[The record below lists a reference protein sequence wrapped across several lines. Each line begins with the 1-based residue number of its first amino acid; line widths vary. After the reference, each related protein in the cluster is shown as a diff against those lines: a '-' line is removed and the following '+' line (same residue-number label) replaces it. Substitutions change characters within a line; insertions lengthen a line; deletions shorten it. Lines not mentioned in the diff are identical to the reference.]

1 MKGNHA
7 MLLRAGLFVLLLLAA
22 DLLQA
27 APDAVV
33 EGIQLPAWVSR
44 NGKRQP
50 LAIGTELKSN
60 DEVSTEQEANALGAR
75 LKASNPRL
83 EPIASLQ

>member
-7 MLLRAGLFVLLLLAA
+7 MLLRVGLFVLLLLAA

-44 NGKRQP
+44 DGKRQP

>member
-1 MKGNHA
+1 
-7 MLLRAGLFVLLLLAA
+7 MLLRTGFFVLLLVAA

-33 EGIQLPAWVSR
+33 ESIQLPAWVSR
-44 NGKRQP
+44 DGKRQP
-50 LAIGTELKSN
+50 LSLGTELKSN

-75 LKASNPRL
+75 LKENNPGL

>member
-44 NGKRQP
+44 DGKRQP